1 MFRHPIGKESLF
13 TNLAVASILSTV
25 AGMVNVVGFLAIQKL
40 TTNVT
45 GHFAF
50 FIEAFDRFQFWE
62 GLIYIYYIFFFLLGA
77 FCSNLLIEWLIR
89 VARKYAFAV
98 PVLLEI
104 LLLTGTGL
112 GMQALNKSNP
122 NAIAFLL
129 LFSMGLQNAMVTK
142 ISAANI
148 RTTHLT
154 GLFTDLGIEL
164 SQWFFYHSI
173 EQKKKLA
180 RSIQLRFTII
190 LFFFAGGVL
199 AGLVYNRLQ
208 GLTLLLA
215 AGILLVG
222 LLWNNIKKLFHDH

>member
-13 TNLAVASILSTV
+13 TNLAIASILSTV
-25 AGMVNVVGFLAIQKL
+25 AGMVNVVGFLSIQKL

-50 FIEAFDRFQFWE
+50 FIEAFDRFEFWE
-62 GLIYIYYIFFFLLGA
+62 GIIYLYYILFFLLGA

-89 VARKYAFAV
+89 TTRKYAFSI
-98 PVLLEI
+98 PVLVEI
-104 LLLTGTGL
+104 LLLSFTGL
-112 GMQALNKSNP
+112 WMPELMQKNP
-122 NAIAFLL
+122 DEIAFLL

-173 EQKKKLA
+173 EQKKKLSN
-180 RSIQLRFTII
+180 SIKLRFTII
-190 LFFFAGGVL
+190 LFFFAGGVI
-199 AGLVYNRLQ
+199 AGLVYNRLH

-215 AGILLVG
+215 AIILLIG
-222 LLWNNIKKLFHDH
+222 LVWNRIKKMLS

>member
-50 FIEAFDRFQFWE
+50 FIEAFDRFEFWE
-62 GLIYIYYIFFFLLGA
+62 GIIYLYYILFFLLGA

-89 VARKYAFAV
+89 TARKYAFSV
-98 PVLLEI
+98 PVLVEI
-104 LLLTGTGL
+104 LLLSVTGL
-112 GMQALNKSNP
+112 WMPELMQKNSD
-122 NAIAFLL
+122 AIAFLL

-173 EQKKKLA
+173 EQKKKLSN
-180 RSIQLRFTII
+180 SIKLRFTII
-190 LFFFAGGVL
+190 LFFFAGGVI
-199 AGLVYNRLQ
+199 AGLVYSRLQ
-208 GLTLLLA
+208 GLTLILA
-215 AGILLVG
+215 AIILLIG
-222 LLWNNIKKLFHDH
+222 LLWNSIKKLFHDH